1 MENEKID
8 NMSQT
13 VNTQSSQGA
22 ATSQQSGNGQA
33 SLPMHRPR
41 RMLYRSPTDKLIG
54 GVCGGIAEYLNWN
67 PVLIRVLWV
76 VVTFATWGGGILA
89 YLLLA
94 LFLPTGNNTSGQ
106 MRAPALELSSK
117 GITWAAGLLMALGG
131 LWLMANIGILPGI
144 WRAFWTVVGVL
155 FWPMLLI
162 GAGYLLLRA
171 NSNRDLDQEVAGAAR
186 KFKHAVGEKMPSGDQ
201 VKTGFGAARASMP
214 LQRSTTNRMFMG
226 VCGGIA
232 EKTGIDAN
240 LIRLLWAAFAIGTLG
255 LGALI
260 YVGVGFFLPEAPSIQ
275 TNGNGRYGQGMQDI
289 AIVDASVENAN

>member
-13 VNTQSSQGA
+13 SNSQSSQETS
-22 ATSQQSGNGQA
+22 TSQQSGNGQA
-33 SLPMHRPR
+33 SMPMRRPR

-54 GVCGGIAEYLNWN
+54 GVCGGIAEYLDWN

-76 VVTFATWGGGILA
+76 VITFATWGGGILA

-94 LFLPTGNNTSGQ
+94 LFLPTGNNTVGQ
-106 MRAPALELSSK
+106 MRPPALELSSK
-117 GITWAAGLLMALGG
+117 GITWAAGLLMGLGG
-131 LWLMANIGILPGI
+131 LWLLANVGILPGI

-155 FWPMLLI
+155 FWPTLLI

-171 NSNRDLDQEVAGAAR
+171 NSSRDLDQEVTGAAR
-186 KFKHAVGEKMPSGDQ
+186 KFKHVVGEKMPSGDQ
-201 VKTGFGAARASMP
+201 VKTGFEAARASMP
-214 LQRSTTNRMFMG
+214 LQRSTTDRMFMG

-260 YVGVGFFLPEAPSIQ
+260 YVGVGLFLPEAPAFQ
-275 TNGNGRYGQGMQDI
+275 ANGSGTYGQSMKDI
-289 AIVDASVENAN
+289 AIVDASGEKTS